1 VTMGRVIGIIIGL
14 VVLFAIISNP
24 QGSAQTTRNGLSNL
38 GAAGQ
43 QVTEF
48 LSSVV
53 NNVAVS
59 TSSSSSSSSGSL
71 SSSGSGSSGSSGTH
85 YYPSG
90 GVETGDGSTST
101 DR

>member
-1 VTMGRVIGIIIGL
+1 MGRVIGIIIGL
-14 VVLFAIISNP
+14 AVLFAIISNP
-24 QGSAQTTRNGLSNL
+24 VGAAQTTRNGLSNL
-38 GAAGQ
+38 GAAGE
-43 QVTEF
+43 QVTTF

-59 TSSSSSSSSGSL
+59 TTSSG
-71 SSSGSGSSGSSGTH
+71 GSTYTDSNGRTY

-90 GVETGDGSTST
+90 GVETGDGSTPI

>member
-1 VTMGRVIGIIIGL
+1 MGRVIGIIIGL

-24 QGSAQTTRNGLSNL
+24 VGSAQTTRNGLSNL
-38 GAAGQ
+38 AAAGE

-53 NNVAVS
+53 TNVSVNTTSNSS
-59 TSSSSSSSSGSL
+59 TSYYTTPDGQR
-71 SSSGSGSSGSSGTH
+71 H
-85 YYPSG
+85 YYPTG
-90 GVETGDGSTST
+90 GVETGDGSTPI

>member
-1 VTMGRVIGIIIGL
+1 MGRVIGIIIGL

-24 QGSAQTTRNGLSNL
+24 VGSAQTTRNGLSNL
-38 GAAGQ
+38 GAAGE

-53 NNVAVS
+53 TNVSVNTTTGTPHT
-59 TSSSSSSSSGSL
+59 TSDGH
-71 SSSGSGSSGSSGTH
+71 TY

-90 GVETGDGSTST
+90 GVETGDGSTPT